1 MNKKGVQVLIHILAW
16 LVFLSFP
23 FVFFPRANSFLPSGE
38 IVNFILAILPGSIAG
53 IAFFYFNY
61 YFAIPRFYLKKKY
74 RTYSLIIIGCFVF
87 ALLIGWLNSLYGQS
101 FPPINVPAPQSENV
115 SGKIPPFDRGN
126 FPIGGVAFRFVN
138 IFLISF
144 GLRIYS
150 QWRLAEQEKMKF
162 QLSYLQAQINPH
174 FLFNVLNSIYSLIIN
189 RSEHAADAVVKLS
202 SIMRY
207 VISEAAQSTVPLHKE
222 IKYVS
227 NYIELQRLRLAKNIK
242 LDFNVA
248 IEASEKQIT
257 PLILLPFIENAFKH
271 GVSMEEACEINISIA
286 VERDTLTLKV
296 TNKKIKVNSTEKPES
311 GMGIENTMKRLQLV
325 YPGRHS
331 IRMDD
336 NDKFF
341 AVELNIQLES

>member
-1 MNKKGVQVLIHILAW
+1 M
-16 LVFLSFP
+16 
-23 FVFFPRANSFLPSGE
+23 
-38 IVNFILAILPGSIAG
+38 
-53 IAFFYFNY
+53 
-61 YFAIPRFYLKKKY
+61 
-74 RTYSLIIIGCFVF
+74 
-87 ALLIGWLNSLYGQS
+87 
-101 FPPINVPAPQSENV
+101 NVPAPQSENV
-115 SGKIPPFDRGN
+115 SDKMPPFDRGN

-336 NDKFF
+336 NDKSF